1 MRTRSPST
9 GRGRTPREEEEDEQL
24 AEEVSINEEDN
35 LNLGP
40 SISAETNRRDEAEE
54 AKAKVLAEEQNRKTD
69 SKTSFAITN
78 TAVNSV
84 QPNRWSPPNRK
95 RPANE
100 RAGDDY
106 YYKKF
111 KKMKAL
117 EIRRP
122 PLPLERSAANRKR
135 PLSEKTED
143 DYDKLKKISE
153 EAKAKVLAEEENKKK
168 DRKTSFVITN
178 TAVNY
183 VQPNRWSPPNR
194 KRPANERAA
203 DDYYYKKFKNM
214 NGQETRR
221 PPLPLEQSAANRK
234 RPLSEK
240 TTDDYDKFKKICRR
254 YANIKNTTSTEE
266 AKAKVLAE
274 EENKKKDRKTSFVH
288 TNMAVNYVQPN
299 RWSPP
304 NRKRPANERAGD
316 DYYYK
321 KFKKMK
327 ALEIRRPPLPLERSA
342 ANRKRPLSEK
352 TEDDYDKL
360 KKICRQY

>member
-1 MRTRSPST
+1 MELS
-9 GRGRTPREEEEDEQL
+9 GL
-24 AEEVSINEEDN
+24 SINEEDH

-40 SISAETNRRDEAEE
+40 SISAETNRRDEGADMMKNMETDPKKRKGTVESEEQQMKLENDKESLYELPESVRASSANKTQEMLSIQMLSGIPEADLGTDANIKNTTSTEE
-54 AKAKVLAEEQNRKTD
+54 AKAKVLAEDENKKKD
-69 SKTSFAITN
+69 SETSFVPTN
-78 TAVNSV
+78 MAVNYV

-122 PLPLERSAANRKR
+122 PLPLEGSPANRKR
-135 PLSEKTED
+135 TLSEKTED

-153 EAKAKVLAEEENKKK
+153 EAKAKVLAEEQNRKK
-168 DRKTSFVITN
+168 DSKTSFAITN
-178 TAVNY
+178 T
-183 VQPNRWSPPNR
+183 
-194 KRPANERAA
+194 
-203 DDYYYKKFKNM
+203 
-214 NGQETRR
+214 
-221 PPLPLEQSAANRK
+221 
-234 RPLSEK
+234 
-240 TTDDYDKFKKICRR
+240 
-254 YANIKNTTSTEE
+254 
-266 AKAKVLAE
+266 
-274 EENKKKDRKTSFVH
+274 
-288 TNMAVNYVQPN
+288 AVNYVQPN

>member
-1 MRTRSPST
+1 MELS
-9 GRGRTPREEEEDEQL
+9 GL
-24 AEEVSINEEDN
+24 SINEEDN

-40 SISAETNRRDEAEE
+40 SISAKTNRRDEGADMMKNMETDPKKRKGTVE
-54 AKAKVLAEEQNRKTD
+54 SEEQQMKLENDKESLYELPESVRASSANKTQEMLSIQMLSGIPEVD
-69 SKTSFAITN
+69 LGTDANIKNTTST
-78 TAVNSV
+78 
-84 QPNRWSPPNRK
+84 
-95 RPANE
+95 
-100 RAGDDY
+100 
-106 YYKKF
+106 
-111 KKMKAL
+111 
-117 EIRRP
+117 
-122 PLPLERSAANRKR
+122 
-135 PLSEKTED
+135 
-143 DYDKLKKISE
+143 E

-168 DRKTSFVITN
+168 DSKTSFVITN

-194 KRPANERAA
+194 KRPANERAG
-203 DDYYYKKFKNM
+203 DDYYYDKKVKKM
-214 NGQETRR
+214 KGQEIML
-221 PPLPLEQSAANRK
+221 PPLPLER
-234 RPLSEK
+234 
-240 TTDDYDKFKKICRR
+240 
-254 YANIKNTTSTEE
+254 ANIKNTTSTEE

-274 EENKKKDRKTSFVH
+274 EQNKKKDRKTSFVI
-288 TNMAVNYVQPN
+288 TNTAVNYVQPN

-327 ALEIRRPPLPLERSA
+327 ALEIRRPPLPLEGSP